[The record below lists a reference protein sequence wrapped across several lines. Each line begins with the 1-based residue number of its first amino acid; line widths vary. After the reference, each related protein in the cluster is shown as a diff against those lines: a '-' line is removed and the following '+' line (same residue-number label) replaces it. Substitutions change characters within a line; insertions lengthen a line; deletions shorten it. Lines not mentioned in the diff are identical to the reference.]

1 MLGGIFLRIGIPKAL
16 LYYRYFPLWKAFFE
30 ELGHEV
36 VPSSST
42 NNSIL
47 NNGVKN
53 CVDDACLPVKL
64 FHGHVMDLKGRV
76 DKIFIPR
83 LISIEPGEFI
93 CPKFIGLPEM
103 VKNSVPDNP
112 NLLILNFNA
121 HKSLEKGYDGFHVLG
136 KELGASNNEVS
147 RAMTLSKAKQEIY
160 EKRLENGS
168 NPLTLLENKFKLP
181 TKSKVKGTIGLVGHP
196 YLLYDQYINMSVCSK
211 LVSKGYLPLFPE
223 NISSQQINEACSR
236 FPKKLFW
243 SYGKHLLGSGLS
255 MLEHKNIKGLIFI
268 TSFGCGIDSFVGE
281 LLQRYNQREF
291 LIPFSMITLDEHSG
305 HAGFDTRL
313 EAFIDMMEWRGNIDY
328 HVSPHGTD
336 VYPSKSTF

>member
-53 CVDDACLPVKL
+53 CVDDACLPIKL
-64 FHGHVMDLKGRV
+64 FHGHVMDLIDRV

-103 VKNSVPDNP
+103 IKNSVPGNP

-121 HKSLEKGYDGFHVLG
+121 HKSLEKGYNGFRVLG
-136 KELGASNNEVS
+136 KELGASNNEVA
-147 RAMTLSKAKQEIY
+147 RAM
-160 EKRLENGS
+160 
-168 NPLTLLENKFKLP
+168 
-181 TKSKVKGTIGLVGHP
+181 
-196 YLLYDQYINMSVCSK
+196 
-211 LVSKGYLPLFPE
+211 
-223 NISSQQINEACSR
+223 
-236 FPKKLFW
+236 
-243 SYGKHLLGSGLS
+243 
-255 MLEHKNIKGLIFI
+255 
-268 TSFGCGIDSFVGE
+268 
-281 LLQRYNQREF
+281 
-291 LIPFSMITLDEHSG
+291 
-305 HAGFDTRL
+305 
-313 EAFIDMMEWRGNIDY
+313 
-328 HVSPHGTD
+328 
-336 VYPSKSTF
+336 